1 MVNLDTLWTLMIVTV
16 ASAAPDSV
24 LFSSVAE
31 MSKLAKLELTAI
43 AKLKELRNLINN
55 DNSNLINNDNSLR
68 ETDEFNLIY
77 KEVNQFFEN
86 LPPTSELEGAGNGK
100 LSCILSFLFQCF
112 DARLISPPGD
122 IQAERVPVQ

>member
-1 MVNLDTLWTLMIVTV
+1 MDTGIDDSDSGLR
-16 ASAAPDSV
+16 AAAASV

-77 KEVNQFFEN
+77 KEVN
-86 LPPTSELEGAGNGK
+86 T
-100 LSCILSFLFQCF
+100 
-112 DARLISPPGD
+112 
-122 IQAERVPVQ
+122 